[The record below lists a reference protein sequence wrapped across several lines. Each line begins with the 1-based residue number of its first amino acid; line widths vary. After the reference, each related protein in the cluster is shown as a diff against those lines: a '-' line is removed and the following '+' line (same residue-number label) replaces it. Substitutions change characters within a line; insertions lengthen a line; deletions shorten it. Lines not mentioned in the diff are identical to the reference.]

1 MGTQT
6 IYWAAFNQDPTPDS
20 LKLRSLV
27 RDIATTQNNHV
38 GRNHVACPAIRS
50 KHANT
55 FYGVFPYDL
64 EVSFSGQM
72 ITNRPDEVEQRDG
85 LYENSFAFNWRYN
98 RIFFSPVPQMM
109 ETSPAFLHQT
119 SYTQYGH
126 APSGGFDIGRW
137 FRPSAPS
144 FQLWSGITQ
153 FKALKDEPHLY
164 FNFPNKDVIQLRQFK
179 MTNSLYDISFASVA
193 HKEIVSKENLQSLY
207 NRFTRSGLN
216 KKIMREIE
224 ANLL

>member
-20 LKLRSLV
+20 LKLKSLL
-27 RDIATTQNNHV
+27 RHIASNQSNYI
-38 GRNHVACPAIRS
+38 GMNHVACPAIRS

-64 EVSFSGQM
+64 QVTFNGQM
-72 ITNRPDEVEQRDG
+72 ITNQPDDVAQRDG

-98 RIFFSPVPQMM
+98 RIFFSPVPQIM
-109 ETSPAFLHQT
+109 ETSPAFLHQN
-119 SYTQYGH
+119 SYSQYGH
-126 APSGGFDIGRW
+126 APSGAFDIGRW

-144 FQLWSGITQ
+144 FQLWSGVTQ
-153 FKALKDEPHLY
+153 FKALQGEAHLY
-164 FNFPNKDVIQLRQFK
+164 FNFPNKEKIELRQFE
-179 MTNSLYDISFASVA
+179 MTDLLYDISSASVA
-193 HKEIVSKENLQSLY
+193 HKEIVGKQNLQSLY

-216 KKIMREIE
+216 KKIMSEVQ

>member
-6 IYWAAFNQDPTPDS
+6 IYWAAFNQDPTPDY

-27 RDIATTQNNHV
+27 RDIATTQNNYV
-38 GRNHVACPAIRS
+38 GSNHVACPAIRS
-50 KHANT
+50 KHTNT

-64 EVSFSGQM
+64 EVSFTGQM
-72 ITNRPDEVEQRDG
+72 ITNRPDEVDQRDG
-85 LYENSFAFNWRYN
+85 LYQNSFAFNWRYN

-126 APSGGFDIGRW
+126 PPSGGFDIGRW

-144 FQLWSGITQ
+144 FQLWSGVTR
-153 FKALKDEPHLY
+153 FKALEGEPHLY
-164 FNFPNKDVIQLRQFK
+164 FNFPNKDIIQLRQFK
-179 MTNSLYDISFASVA
+179 MTDSLYDISFASVA
-193 HKEIVSKENLQSLY
+193 HKEIISKENLQSLY

-216 KKIMREIE
+216 KKVMREIE